1 MIFPTTHAQIIHQS
15 GTYDFVDPNDM
26 NVKIIV
32 YNYLQDSY
40 DTSYII
46 STSPHEY
53 LSIGIDDKKDNY
65 TNDKDY
71 AYFMASVANTSTL
84 VEFTVDVTI
93 KKIEISKMTKI
104 EVETGKVINGP
115 FIAYIK
121 KKCKMFFQYFF
132 E

>member
-1 MIFPTTHAQIIHQS
+1 
-15 GTYDFVDPNDM
+15 M

-40 DTSYII
+40 DTNYII
-46 STSPHEY
+46 STSPNEY

-84 VEFTVDVTI
+84 VEFTVDVTKI
-93 KKIEISKMTKI
+93 K
-104 EVETGKVINGP
+104 NRN
-115 FIAYIK
+115 
-121 KKCKMFFQYFF
+121 
-132 E
+132 